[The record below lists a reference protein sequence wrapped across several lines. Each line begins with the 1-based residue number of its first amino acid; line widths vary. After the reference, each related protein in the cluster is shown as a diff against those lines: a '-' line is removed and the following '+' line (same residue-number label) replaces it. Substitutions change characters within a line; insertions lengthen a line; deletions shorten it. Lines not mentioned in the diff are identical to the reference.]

1 MVARECKPPK
11 KVRNVLYILLCPTK
25 SSLTPGT
32 NMMVI
37 DLNVEDMV
45 GSNCPVLWWSI
56 SDIARF

>member
-1 MVARECKPPK
+1 
-11 KVRNVLYILLCPTK
+11 
-25 SSLTPGT
+25 
-32 NMMVI
+32 MMVI